1 MFANALGTK
10 ANNTV
15 YFQNAQKTLKEKKLS
30 KMLRVA
36 DWILNL
42 WVSYFSSCLMF
53 LYLKLFFKRPSI
65 ANKEK
70 NINTG
75 KSQQH
80 LIEDA
85 LKYYFIASTLSLDQV
100 TGKQIKKNIWN
111 NHFQILDN
119 SQLKN
124 QQLNG
129 IKQNLE
135 SNSNI

>member
-1 MFANALGTK
+1 
-10 ANNTV
+10 
-15 YFQNAQKTLKEKKLS
+15 
-30 KMLRVA
+30 MLRVV

-42 WVSYFSSCLMF
+42 WVSCFSPFLMF

-70 NINTG
+70 YINIR
-75 KSQQH
+75 KSQQY
-80 LIEDA
+80 LMEDA
-85 LKYYFIASTLSLDQV
+85 LNYYFIASTLSLNQV
-100 TGKQIKKNIWN
+100 TGKQIKNKVWN